1 MSVVQKIDQFGLNTQ
16 DYEILKAGCGLFEL
30 RPLRVFIFGSRSRG
44 SFKKYSDIDL
54 LIESDSKIE
63 TKKLNKVKEYFE
75 ESKLP
80 YKVDL
85 VLKQSVYEP
94 YQLQIE
100 SEKKLIFEL

>member
-16 DYEILKAGCGLFEL
+16 DYEILKSGFGLLEI

-54 LIESDSKIE
+54 FVESDSKINN
-63 TKKLNKVKEYFE
+63 KDLNKVKEYFE

-85 VLKQSVYEP
+85 VLQQTVYEP
-94 YQLQIE
+94 YHLQIE
-100 SEKKLIFEL
+100 SEKKLIF